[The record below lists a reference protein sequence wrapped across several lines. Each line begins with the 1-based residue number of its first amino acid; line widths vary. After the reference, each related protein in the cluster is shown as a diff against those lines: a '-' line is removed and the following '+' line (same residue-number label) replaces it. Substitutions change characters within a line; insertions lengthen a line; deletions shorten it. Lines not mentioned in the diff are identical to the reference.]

1 MSYTTDMKNVNIGIS
16 SFSSL
21 IEDGLVY
28 VDKSMYGY
36 NILKTESAR
45 FFFIARPRRF
55 GKSLFV
61 SMLESALMGKREMF
75 EGLYLGSSDYD
86 FHPYPVIHLDLS
98 SISSEGSSADNFS
111 RQLNRIIADTV
122 RPYGVDVDLGDEP
135 GNNLYNAI
143 QGIYR
148 KAGERV
154 AVLID
159 EYDNPLTSSL
169 NNPEGSLIR
178 AKTRDMYGQ
187 LKPCADKIRF
197 LFITG
202 ITRFSN
208 QSIFSKL
215 NNLVD
220 LTFSKEF
227 AAAFGY
233 TQSEMEAYFENGI
246 AEYMKDH
253 EGAGR
258 DDLIDNL
265 RHWYDGYRFS
275 DNAEKVYNPISINSF
290 FRSDEKAFEPYWG
303 RTASTSMVVKL
314 ARRAN
319 LAFLPND
326 LLSVRKSILENFSI
340 DDFAPEADLSIKNI
354 YGYLYMTG
362 YLTLDHKSGDD
373 MLLTIPNHEVEKI
386 ITEVFSTAFLGD
398 DSSDDIKKEIE
409 EAVLCGDLD
418 KLGKAISEI
427 IRIPTYDM
435 RIDAERFYQALIFSV
450 ASLSGRIDIRAEEH
464 TARGRSDLVFI
475 AKGRA
480 VITELKL
487 GKSADEAI
495 SQIKERG
502 YADKY
507 LGKYDEV
514 WLLGVSIAGEDLK
527 VSWKTMRL

>member
-1 MSYTTDMKNVNIGIS
+1 MSYTTDDMRNVNIGIS

-28 VDKSMYGY
+28 VDKSKYGY
-36 NILKTESAR
+36 DLLKAESAR

-61 SMLESALMGKREMF
+61 SMLEAALMGKREMF
-75 EGLYLGSSDYD
+75 EGLYLGASDYD
-86 FHPYPVIHLDLS
+86 FHPYPVIHLDMSDLPFHNGVG
-98 SISSEGSSADNFS
+98 EFS
-111 RQLNRIIADTV
+111 KELNRLLEEQAARYGLGIDNDADPGSNLRAIIKEIHERT
-122 RPYGVDVDLGDEP
+122 
-135 GNNLYNAI
+135 
-143 QGIYR
+143 
-148 KAGERV
+148 GEKI

-159 EYDNPLTSSL
+159 EYDNPLTSTL
-169 NNPEGSLIR
+169 DAREGKEIR
-178 AKTRDMYGQ
+178 AIARDFYAR
-187 LKPCADKIRF
+187 LKPSAARIRF

-233 TQSEMEAYFENGI
+233 TQREMESYFEEGL
-246 AEYMKDH
+246 AEYMKEH
-253 EGAGR
+253 EGTGR
-258 DDLIDNL
+258 DDLIDSL
-265 RHWYDGYRFS
+265 RYWYDGYRFS
-275 DNAEKVYNPISINSF
+275 DKAEKVYNPISINSF

-319 LAFLPND
+319 LAFIPND
-326 LLSVRKSILENFSI
+326 LLSVRESILENFSI
-340 DDFAPEADLSIKNI
+340 DDFAPEADLSIKNV
-354 YGYLYMTG
+354 YGYLFMTG

-418 KLGKAISEI
+418 KLGMAISEI

-450 ASLSGRIDIRAEEH
+450 ASLSGRIEVRAEEH

-487 GKSADEAI
+487 ERSADEAS

-514 WLLGVSIAGEDLK
+514 WLLGVSIAKENLQ
-527 VSWKTMRL
+527 VSWKAIRL